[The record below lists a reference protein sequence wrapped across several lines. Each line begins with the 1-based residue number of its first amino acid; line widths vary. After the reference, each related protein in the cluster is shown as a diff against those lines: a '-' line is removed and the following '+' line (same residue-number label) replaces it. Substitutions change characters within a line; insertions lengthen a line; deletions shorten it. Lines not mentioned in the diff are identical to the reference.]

1 MYDMYEVKL
10 EQFSGPLDLLLQLI
24 EREELPI
31 NSVTLAR
38 VTGPYLEYVRAASHL
53 DPNEM
58 ADFLV
63 VAAKLLHLKSRTLL
77 PDLEAMADEGP
88 SLEAQ
93 LSAYRT
99 FVEAGKHLAG
109 VIAKGRWSYPRNAP
123 PAVAAFTPPESL
135 RSAHLAGAFGAIIA
149 ALEPVVRFPKE
160 AIRRVISIK
169 DKIQRIQDMLIARA
183 AITFRHVVGERA
195 SKADVIVSFLALL
208 ELVKA
213 QTVSVVQS
221 GVFGELTLKKKESA

>member
-1 MYDMYEVKL
+1 MYEVRL

-24 EREELPI
+24 LQEELPI
-31 NSVTLAR
+31 NSVSLAR
-38 VTGPYLEYVRAASHL
+38 VTGAYLEHLRAAEVA

-63 VAAKLLHLKSRTLL
+63 IAAKLLHLKSQTLL
-77 PDLEAMADEGP
+77 PTLESLPDEGP

-93 LSAYRT
+93 LSAYRA

-109 VIAKGRWSYPRNAP
+109 ILSKGRWSYPRTAP
-123 PAVAAFTPPESL
+123 PAVPTFAPPKNL
-135 RSAHLAGAFGAIIA
+135 RAEHLTAAFGAILT
-149 ALEPVVRFPKE
+149 ALEPVVRFPTE

-169 DKIQRIQDMLIARA
+169 EKIQRIQALVAKHA
-183 AITFRHVVGERA
+183 AITFRHVVGGRA
-195 SKADVIVSFLALL
+195 SKADIIVSFLALL

-213 QTVSVVQS
+213 EAIFVAQS
-221 GVFGELTLKKKESA
+221 SAFGELTLKKR

>member
-1 MYDMYEVKL
+1 MYEVRL
-10 EQFSGPLDLLLQLI
+10 EQFAGPLDLLLQLI

-31 NSVTLAR
+31 NSVSLSR
-38 VTGPYLEYVRAASHL
+38 VTGAYLEHLRAAGTS

-63 VAAKLLHLKSRTLL
+63 VAAKLLHLKSQTLL
-77 PDLEAMADEGP
+77 PDLAPVADEGP

-99 FVEAGKHLAG
+99 FIEAGKNL
-109 VIAKGRWSYPRNAP
+109 VTLLSKRRWSYPRNAP
-123 PAVAAFTPPESL
+123 AAVAVFAPPENL
-135 RSAHLAGAFGAIIA
+135 RVEHISAAFAAIII

-169 DKIQRIQDMLIARA
+169 AKIQRIQELLLQRA
-183 AITFRHVVGERA
+183 AVTFRHIVGDRA
-195 SKADVIVSFLALL
+195 SKADIIVSFLALL

-213 QTVSVVQS
+213 QTVSVAQS
-221 GVFGELTLKKKESA
+221 GAFGELTLKKREPV